1 MLDGI
6 VCFAYY
12 FCRAILVDINVNDI
26 GRRIYDVEG
35 LAYVMSYSFDP
46 YLSSLMSFLMSYFMY
61 NVGFQIL
68 EIPMRF

>member
-6 VCFAYY
+6 VCFAYF
-12 FCRAILVDINVNDI
+12 FCQAILVDINVNDI

-46 YLSSLMSFLMSYFMY
+46 YR
-61 NVGFQIL
+61 I
-68 EIPMRF
+68 